1 MRLIFFFLLAFQ
13 LKASYLDYVY
23 ENRETSSNSF
33 GQSGLIQIPSAD
45 IKPEGSIGLTFNK
58 NNIYKIGT
66 LTVSP
71 FDWMEAS
78 YFYYR
83 PSDLFWGGT
92 PGLYLDKGFNVKF
105 NKKIPFI
112 FNTNV
117 AIGLDDFAGTGLFSR
132 EYFAFT
138 SNLNYLKVT
147 AGIGWGKYNG
157 QNQHRNPLSKISN
170 KFDTR
175 EGFELQ
181 AIYETGRPSTD
192 KWFRGPVGY
201 FGGAEIFLPKS
212 KGIKLKVEYDPFNYM
227 DFSCCGEG
235 YGTRSIELRSKDS
248 NINYGI
254 SIPVRN
260 FVDLDISYIK
270 GNQFNVAFTIG
281 TNFLSTKIKKKKK
294 KPPTFY
300 KSIEEEKGTKN
311 VFYRDLLS
319 NMNKNGYFLQY
330 ANLKDETLDI
340 VIQNSQYRS
349 PVLLSSYAANL
360 ARKVANENNIK
371 TESISISQMNAGM
384 PLNKIILNSSNL
396 DSPSKYNKIN
406 KMNVRTK
413 SLSQEEINLYE
424 FAPRPIFP
432 FYTSDFDY
440 QIASH
445 AGSPEQFLYK
455 GLVLN
460 FNNEIQFSRRVHL
473 NSKISYLT
481 EDDFDEKISRPDSA
495 LPHVRSEV
503 VNYLQESDL
512 YVDHMFLSLYKP
524 YGSDM
529 YSKFSI
535 GILETMYG
543 GFGSEF
549 LYTPFNKNLS
559 IGLNI
564 HKVFRRDY
572 DRKFDF
578 LDYSTFTGHLET
590 SYFHDR
596 SNILFNLSY
605 GKYLAGD
612 RGYTFDLSRL
622 FDSGLRTGFYFTR
635 TNVSFELFGEGSFDK
650 GFYFNIPFDIFSN
663 NYSRGSLD
671 FRFAPLTRDGGQKL
685 FINRPIRGIIFN
697 SNNSTIN
704 RYWNDNTN

>member
-1 MRLIFFFLLAFQ
+1 MRIIFFFLFAFQ
-13 LKASYLDYVY
+13 LQASYLDYVF
-23 ENRETSSNSF
+23 ENRESSSNSF
-33 GQSGLIQIPSAD
+33 GQTGLIQIPTAD

-58 NNIYKIGT
+58 NNVYKIGT

-83 PSDLFWGGT
+83 PSDLFWGGVS
-92 PGLYLDKGFNVKF
+92 GLYLDKGFNVKF
-105 NKKIPFI
+105 KKNIPFI
-112 FNTNV
+112 IDTNL

-132 EYFAFT
+132 EYLAFT

-157 QNQHRNPLSKISN
+157 QNKYKNPLSKISN

-212 KGIKLKVEYDPFNYM
+212 NGIKLKIEYDPFNYM

-235 YGTRSIELRSKDS
+235 YGIRSIKLRSKDS

-254 SIPVRN
+254 SIPVRD
-260 FVDLDISYIK
+260 FLDLDISFIK
-270 GNQFNVAFTIG
+270 GNQFNFAFTIG

-319 NMNKNGYFLQY
+319 NMNNNGYFLQY
-330 ANLKDETLDI
+330 ANLKDENLDI

-349 PVLLSSYAANL
+349 PVLLSSYAAKL
-360 ARKVANENNIK
+360 AKKVADENNIN

-384 PLNKIILNSSNL
+384 PLNKIILTSSNL
-396 DSPSKYNKIN
+396 NSQSKYNKIN
-406 KMNVRTK
+406 KKNVITK
-413 SLSQEEINLYE
+413 SLSKEEITSYE

-432 FYTSDFDY
+432 FYSSNFDY
-440 QIASH
+440 EIASH

-460 FNNEIQFSRRVHL
+460 FNSEIQFSRSVHIKTNL
-473 NSKISYLT
+473 SYLT
-481 EDDFDEKISRPDSA
+481 EDEFYEKISRTDSA
-495 LPHVRSEV
+495 LPHYRSEIV
-503 VNYLQESDL
+503 
-512 YVDHMFLSLYKP
+512 
-524 YGSDM
+524 
-529 YSKFSI
+529 
-535 GILETMYG
+535 
-543 GFGSEF
+543 
-549 LYTPFNKNLS
+549 
-559 IGLNI
+559 
-564 HKVFRRDY
+564 
-572 DRKFDF
+572 
-578 LDYSTFTGHLET
+578 
-590 SYFHDR
+590 
-596 SNILFNLSY
+596 
-605 GKYLAGD
+605 KY
-612 RGYTFDLSRL
+612 
-622 FDSGLRTGFYFTR
+622 
-635 TNVSFELFGEGSFDK
+635 
-650 GFYFNIPFDIFSN
+650 
-663 NYSRGSLD
+663 
-671 FRFAPLTRDGGQKL
+671 
-685 FINRPIRGIIFN
+685 
-697 SNNSTIN
+697 
-704 RYWNDNTN
+704 